1 MLLITNILISLLLIV
16 VVIIAQTKLSSNE
29 NKFLGLVFP
38 SISFIFSILLISFT
52 FSIDSLDVSGIS
64 TFILTLILFN
74 IPTLVLLAIYYF
86 SRKKIKKNSAID
98 RMNIQDLE

>member
-52 FSIDSLDVSGIS
+52 FSIDSLDVSGIF

-74 IPTLVLLAIYYF
+74 IHTLVLLAIYYF

>member
-16 VVIIAQTKLSSNE
+16 VVIIAQTKLSSKE

-52 FSIDSLDVSGIS
+52 FSIDSLDVSRIFA
-64 TFILTLILFN
+64 FILTLILFN
-74 IPTLVLLAIYYF
+74 IPTLLLLAVYYF

>member
-1 MLLITNILISLLLIV
+1 MLLITNILISLLLIA

-29 NKFLGLVFP
+29 NKFLGLIFP

-52 FSIDSLDVSGIS
+52 FSIDSLDVSGIFA
-64 TFILTLILFN
+64 FILTLILFN
-74 IPTLVLLAIYYF
+74 IPTLLLLAVYYF

>member
-38 SISFIFSILLISFT
+38 SISFIF
-52 FSIDSLDVSGIS
+52 
-64 TFILTLILFN
+64 
-74 IPTLVLLAIYYF
+74 Y
-86 SRKKIKKNSAID
+86 
-98 RMNIQDLE
+98 

>member
-16 VVIIAQTKLSSNE
+16 VVILAQTKLSSNE

-52 FSIDSLDVSGIS
+52 FSIDSLDVSGIF

>member
-16 VVIIAQTKLSSNE
+16 VVIIAQTKLSSKE

-52 FSIDSLDVSGIS
+52 FSIDSLYVSEIFA
-64 TFILTLILFN
+64 FILTLILFN